1 MIRLMIVDDEPIIRE
16 GMMTIIDWESLG
28 VIVVGTVGNGRDGL
42 ARAMVEK
49 PDIVITDIRM
59 PVVDGIKFSEELHAK
74 LPKTRIVFLTGYNDF
89 EYTRHAVRIGAA
101 DYLLKP
107 VNTEE
112 LTGLI
117 KKLVNEII
125 RESREFENRSQR
137 AVLLKENLPLMRSR
151 CIHDFMWGKTEEKRF
166 LERAGFLGIP
176 LMEENLRI
184 VIFCIDYYF
193 QLLANGEREADLL
206 KYALS
211 NVAEELMG
219 RLGNICVC
227 DEGEARLM
235 VLLSSGED
243 TKEVARSAREVQ
255 FYLRKHYGLSV
266 SVGIGK
272 LVSEWGDLKLSYQNA
287 DEALEGRMK
296 QGSSQI
302 IAREKSHGSLRE
314 EKIFITAEEEAELK
328 NAVTLLDRRKIYDT
342 LEEIFQKYVM
352 EQEVGRKAVEQF
364 CMYLVL
370 IAMREV
376 QRFQLAPEQVLG
388 KNYYF
393 YEEVSKYV
401 TADDL
406 EMWLKDIYSSVLQA
420 VEDRRNSKY
429 KGIVT
434 NGIAYAQDHVSESI
448 QVADVAKAVYV
459 TPNYFSKIFKE
470 ETGENFTD
478 WLNKFRIEMAKKR
491 MEKEPET
498 KIYTIAEECGF
509 SDYKYFAFIFKKYTG
524 YTPTSYRNMIV

>member
-1 MIRLMIVDDEPIIRE
+1 MIVDDEQIIRE
-16 GMMTIIDWESLG
+16 ALSQLIDYESIGYELIATAKNGMEAYDIICD
-28 VIVVGTVGNGRDGL
+28 DY
-42 ARAMVEK
+42 
-49 PDIVITDIRM
+49 PDVVITDIRM
-59 PVVDGIKFSEELHAK
+59 PILNGLDLIERSIKSDSHITFILLS
-74 LPKTRIVFLTGYNDF
+74 GYNDF

-107 VNTEE
+107 VNTKE

-117 KKLVNEII
+117 QRLVNEII

-137 AVLLKENLPLMRSR
+137 AVLLKESLPLMRSR
-151 CIHDFMWGKTEEKRF
+151 CVHDFMWGKTEEKRF

-211 NVAEELMG
+211 NVAEELVG

-235 VLLSSGED
+235 VLLCSGED

-255 FYLRKHYGLSV
+255 FYLRKHYGVSV

-272 LVSEWGDLKLSYQNA
+272 LVSEWRDLKLSYQNA

-302 IAREKSHGSLRE
+302 IAREKSQGSLRE
-314 EKIFITAEEEAELK
+314 EKIFITSEEEAELK

-388 KNYYF
+388 QNYYY
-393 YEEVSKYV
+393 YEEISKYE

-406 EMWLKDIYSSVLQA
+406 EMWLKDIYSSVLRA

-434 NGIAYAQDHVSESI
+434 NGIAYAQDHFSESL